1 MDVKII
7 LKNHLNKSKWTCVI
21 RFSVSTISSFS
32 SIENKHDAYRCK
44 DCMKTFCEFLR
55 ECAMKMISFKKRNWS
70 Y

>member
-21 RFSVSTISSFS
+21 RFSMPTISSFS